1 MSAASMR
8 LRPARPDEADALGAL
23 CMRSKAHWGYDAAFM
38 AACAP
43 FLVVPAEAIARGD
56 VEVAVDASDRPLAF
70 AQLASRRGDA
80 IELDKLFVEPGLIRA
95 GLGILLLRWAMD
107 TARRRGARRLVILA
121 DPDAAAFYEK
131 AGARFLHM
139 ATSDVVPGRRLP
151 FYEIPL
157 PETHP

>member
-1 MSAASMR
+1 MSKARAR
-8 LRPARPDEADALGAL
+8 LRPARPDEAAALGNL
-23 CMRSKAHWGYDAAFM
+23 CTRSKAHWGYDAAFM

-56 VEVAVDASDRPLAF
+56 VQVAADVDDRPLAF
-70 AQLASRRGDA
+70 AELSPRTGGVV
-80 IELDKLFVEPGLIRA
+80 ELDKLFVEPGLIGS
-95 GLGILLLRWAMD
+95 GLGALLLRWALE
-107 TARRRGARRLVILA
+107 TARRRGVWRLVVVA

-139 ATSDVVPGRRLP
+139 VASDAVPGRQLP
-151 FYEIPL
+151 FYEILL